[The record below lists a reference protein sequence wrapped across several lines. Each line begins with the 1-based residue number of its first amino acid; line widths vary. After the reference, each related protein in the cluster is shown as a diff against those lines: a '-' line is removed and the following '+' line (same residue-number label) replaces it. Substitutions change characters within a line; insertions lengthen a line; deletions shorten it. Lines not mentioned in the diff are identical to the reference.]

1 MRDGIDC
8 IIKYTEY
15 LRQTGL
21 SVSVHFSDEIVNT
34 LPKNFFDSF
43 RECNVH
49 TNPYCTYIKKC
60 DNHRCIRSQQSM
72 IKGCQNGVRVCHAG
86 VKEYVTT
93 FFKNGVAAGIVSVS
107 GYRDKE
113 FSAPDPQLWRESLSD
128 SPLPMEDIETLIPPL
143 AVMLESFLEKG
154 IEEENSEYNRI
165 LQYLSEYYI
174 TASLEGICTH
184 FHRSRSH
191 VSHLFKKSSGMTL
204 RAYCNKLKLEAAE
217 RLIRTTDV
225 SVTRIALDQ
234 GFSDV
239 SHFINLFRKKYGV
252 SPLVYRKRLTNK
264 NP

>member
-1 MRDGIDC
+1 MRDSTDC
-8 IIKYTEY
+8 IVKYVEY

-21 SVSVHFSDEIVNT
+21 CVSVHFSDEIVNT
-34 LPKNFFDSF
+34 LPKDFFHRF
-43 RECNVH
+43 REYNVH
-49 TNPYCTYIKKC
+49 TNPYCTYIKRC

-72 IKGCQNGVRVCHAG
+72 IRECQNGVRVCHAG
-86 VKEYVTT
+86 VKEYVTA
-93 FFKNGVAAGIVSVS
+93 FFKNGVAAGIISVS
-107 GYRDKE
+107 GYRDKD
-113 FSAPDPQLWRESLSD
+113 FASPSPQLWRESLSD
-128 SPLPMEDIETLIPPL
+128 SPLPIDDIETLLPPL

-154 IEEENSEYNRI
+154 FEEENSEFNKI
-165 LQYLSEYYI
+165 LQYLSEYYV
-174 TASLEGICTH
+174 TADLESICSH
-184 FHRSRSH
+184 FHRSQSH

-217 RLIRTTDV
+217 RMLRTTEV